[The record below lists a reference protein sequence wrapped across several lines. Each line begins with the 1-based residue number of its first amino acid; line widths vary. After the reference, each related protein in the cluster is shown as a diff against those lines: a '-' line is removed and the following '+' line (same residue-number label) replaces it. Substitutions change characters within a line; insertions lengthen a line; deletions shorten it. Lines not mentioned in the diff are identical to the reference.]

1 MTDDS
6 PPRLVHGRVVLPPE
20 IPHERAGTVR
30 VQVEDVSRL
39 DAPSTVVAEQRI
51 EDVDIEASSEVPF
64 ALEVPAGPGGPG
76 RHYSVR
82 VHIDVTVSG
91 EVTKGDYVST
101 AAYPVLA
108 EDAEQREVVVT
119 VRRV

>member
-6 PPRLVHGRVVLPPE
+6 GPRLVHGRVVLPPE

-30 VQVEDVSRL
+30 VQVEEVGRL

-51 EDVDIEASSEVPF
+51 DDVDIEASSEVPF
-64 ALEVPAGPGGPG
+64 ALEVPAGLGGPG
-76 RHYSVR
+76 QHYSVR
-82 VHIDVTVSG
+82 VHIDVTGSG
-91 EVTKGDYVST
+91 AVTKGDYVST
-101 AAYPVLA
+101 AAYPVMT
-108 EDAEQREVVVT
+108 DDTEQQEVVVA